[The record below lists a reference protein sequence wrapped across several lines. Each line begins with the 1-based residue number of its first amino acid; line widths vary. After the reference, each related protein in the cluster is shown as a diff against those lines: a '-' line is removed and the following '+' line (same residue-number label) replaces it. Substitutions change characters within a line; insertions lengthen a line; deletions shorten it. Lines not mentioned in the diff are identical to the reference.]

1 MPKAPTPEK
10 ATPAADRSIQDIVD
24 RVRMA
29 TGSNQPAEPR
39 DVAFLLSRL
48 DALELGLGG
57 TRDFIASQPED
68 VFGYDEEGDPE
79 IATRS
84 WPVRDYEIW
93 AIDQVLKH
101 GLTLGGRRHADRYEA
116 KFDVM
121 SPDQEEL
128 AIKFCNE
135 IGEARDRGLS
145 IDAVRLL
152 EMADALY
159 QAEMD
164 DTRRDIYHD
173 EDKREALRTLDR
185 IMSGLHGLPEGN
197 WSYRPRRDDDWGTL
211 RNLDDRGETIGFV
224 ANARAGLFE
233 AEDHAALAAHRE
245 AGTDP
250 YAPVGRHLENCNPA
264 ALRQVLALVRH
275 LENEVRRLGALDR
288 QYQCVES
295 WILRNTVFDGGT
307 KTTDGG
313 DQLVHRLEE
322 LKRRAEAAGRRKLS

>member
-93 AIDQVLKH
+93 SIDQVLKH
-101 GLTLGGRRHADRYEA
+101 GVTLGGRRHADRYEA

-128 AIKFCNE
+128 AIQFCNE

-152 EMADALY
+152 EMAEALY

-164 DTRRDIYHD
+164 DSRRDTYRD

-185 IMSGLHGLPEGN
+185 IMNGLHGLPEGN
-197 WSYRPRRDDDWGTL
+197 WLYRPDEQDDWGML
-211 RNLDDRGETIGFV
+211 RNLGADGQTIGFV
-224 ANARAGLFE
+224 ANTRSGLFE
-233 AEDHAALAAHRE
+233 AEDHQALAAHRK

-250 YAPVGRHLENCNPA
+250 YASVGRHLMNCNPA

-275 LENEVRRLGALDR
+275 LENEVRRLSALDR
-288 QYQCVES
+288 QYGRVES
-295 WILRNTVFDGGT
+295 WIIMNTDFDGNT
-307 KTTDGG
+307 RATDGG
-313 DQLVHRLEE
+313 DRLIHHLEG
-322 LKRRAEAAGRRKLS
+322 LKRRADSAGRRKLS

>member
-1 MPKAPTPEK
+1 MPKATAPEQ
-10 ATPAADRSIQDIVD
+10 ASPAADRSIQEIVD

-29 TGSNQPAEPR
+29 SGRNESADPR

-48 DALELGLGG
+48 DALELGLGA
-57 TRDFIASQPED
+57 TRDFIASQPAD

-93 AIDQVLKH
+93 CIDQVLKH
-101 GLTLGGRRHADRYEA
+101 GVTLGGRRHADRYEA
-116 KFDVM
+116 QFDVM

-152 EMADALY
+152 EMAYALY

-164 DTRRDIYHD
+164 HTRRDIYRD
-173 EDKREALRTLDR
+173 DDKREALRTLDR
-185 IMSGLHGLPEGN
+185 IMAGLHGLPEGN
-197 WSYRPRRDDDWGTL
+197 WSYRPRSDDDWGML
-211 RNLDDRGETIGFV
+211 RNLDDKGGTIGFV
-224 ANARAGLFE
+224 ANTRSGLFK
-233 AEDHAALAAHRE
+233 AEDQDALAAHRT

-250 YAPVGRHLENCNPA
+250 YAPVGRHLMNCNPSA
-264 ALRQVLALVRH
+264 IRQVLALVRH
-275 LENEVRRLGALDR
+275 LENEVRRLAALDR
-288 QYQCVES
+288 QYGRVES
-295 WILRNTVFDGGT
+295 WIIMNTEFDGNT
-307 KTTDGG
+307 AATDGG
-313 DQLVHRLEE
+313 DRLIHHLQG
-322 LKRRAEAAGRRKLS
+322 LKRRADAAGRRKLT